1 MQGKTHDHLYHYFYA
16 ARTCAVGLSCP
27 GLACFSIGPLSRPVR
42 TCYDRRQDIQRRK
55 EDMSTR
61 RRRFTRSTG
70 VTLEVAVLDYLR
82 ELAEKDDRD
91 RSFCIN
97 QIVREHAERSGR
109 SLPPAT
115 QPPGPRPAPTQEQ

>member
-1 MQGKTHDHLYHYFYA
+1 MNT
-16 ARTCAVGLSCP
+16 
-27 GLACFSIGPLSRPVR
+27 
-42 TCYDRRQDIQRRK
+42 RK
-55 EDMSTR
+55 
-61 RRRFTRSTG
+61 RRFTRSTG

-115 QPPGPRPAPTQEQ
+115 QGPMKPVQANEEP